1 MRTFYSEYVQ
11 HCMRFYARHSRP
23 SKFRSDADKQNWHAC
38 ESAMK
43 GFTDKEQDI
52 LMTVY
57 REGDTIP
64 DNVYKLSVD
73 RNIKQDV
80 IWKLINELERKV
92 AKRRN
97 LI

>member
-1 MRTFYSEYVQ
+1 MKTFYSDYVR
-11 HCMRFYARHSRP
+11 HCMRFYARHP
-23 SKFRSDADKQNWHAC
+23 HPKCRSDADKQNWNAC
-38 ESAMK
+38 DNAVK

-64 DNVYKLSVD
+64 DTVYKLSAEL
-73 RNIKQDV
+73 NIKQDI

-92 AKRRN
+92 AKRRG

>member
-11 HCMRFYARHSRP
+11 HCMRFYARHPRV
-23 SKFRSDADKQNWHAC
+23 KFRSDADKQNWNAC
-38 ESAMK
+38 DNALK
-43 GFTDKEQDI
+43 GFTDKERDI
-52 LMTVY
+52 LMAVY

-73 RNIKQDV
+73 RNIKQDT
-80 IWKLINELERKV
+80 IWKLINELELKV